1 MWQAAAMSYEI
12 VPALDTAADVDRLIA
27 SDPDLA
33 REGHGFTGKTMNEVL
48 ADPFCLKE
56 SVLAARV
63 DGAIAGYA
71 YAYVLE
77 SLEAPWGLVRV
88 GVAAEQRRRGIGS
101 ALLEAAIG
109 VIMKARPDAHEIC
122 FGVWQ
127 PNDPATAFGARRGF
141 EAARLMWRMDI
152 PETRVGDAAEPKWPA
167 GIEHRVFDGS
177 DEAFKDWNDSY
188 NASFAS
194 HYHYVRSSLD
204 ECYSMAALPSFRAD
218 GIMLA
223 YRDGRCVGFCR
234 NRAWDDP
241 GDGLGPA
248 AEIAVLGV
256 VHEEQGKGL
265 GRALLRWGVRWQRAS
280 GIRRTSLMVD
290 GLNENALSLYR
301 SEGFEVTRTR
311 QTWSRRV

>member
-1 MWQAAAMSYEI
+1 MSYEI
-12 VPALDTAADVDRLIA
+12 VPALETAADIDRLIA
-27 SDPDLA
+27 SDADLA
-33 REGHGFTGKTMNEVL
+33 REGHGFTGKTMNEIL
-48 ADPFCLKE
+48 ADPFSLKE
-56 SVLAARV
+56 SICAARV
-63 DGAIAGYA
+63 NGATAGFA

-77 SLEAPWGLVRV
+77 SLETPWGFVRL
-88 GVAAEQRRRGIGS
+88 GVAAEHRRKGIGS
-101 ALLEAAIG
+101 ALLDAATG
-109 VIMKARPDAHEIC
+109 AIMKARPDAHEIC

-127 PNDPATAFGARRGF
+127 GNDLAMAFGARHGF
-141 EAARLMWRMDI
+141 AAARLTWKMEI
-152 PETRVGDAAEPKWPA
+152 PESRVGDAAEPIWPA
-167 GIEHRVFDGS
+167 GIDHRVFDGS
-177 DEAFKDWNDSY
+177 HEAFKDWNDSY

-204 ECYSMAALPSFRAD
+204 DCYSMAALPSFRAD

-234 NRAWDDP
+234 NRAWDDL

-256 VHEEQGKGL
+256 VHEEQGLGL
-265 GRALLRWGVRWQRAS
+265 GRALLRWGVRWQRAH
-280 GIRRTSLMVD
+280 GIRRTSLSVD
-290 GLNENALSLYR
+290 GENENALSLYR